1 MSDDEHPVWRTLQ
14 PVAAAVGGEL
24 LPPGERTPGDIS
36 LEFEGETVGVLRLGG
51 LDGALGRLIES
62 VERELGDSLPNLS
75 RTGKQAAVRLLYE
88 RGAFLLRKGVEDV
101 ATAHPGILEAAAIGI
116 PHAQSGEAVRL
127 FVVKRDPELT
137 ADDIIAH
144 CRENLTGYKIPRE
157 VVFRDELPKT
167 NVGKILRRE
176 LRD

>member
-1 MSDDEHPVWRTLQ
+1 MKTDDPAGSGTSAYDDSLTSRSEHPVWRMLQ

-24 LPPGERTPGDIS
+24 LPPSERTPGDIP
-36 LEFEGETVGVLRLGG
+36 LDFGGETVGVLRLGG

-101 ATAHPGILEAAAIGI
+101 AAAMSVSRITIYNYINAMEQPAPG
-116 PHAQSGEAVRL
+116 SGGGE
-127 FVVKRDPELT
+127 
-137 ADDIIAH
+137 
-144 CRENLTGYKIPRE
+144 G
-157 VVFRDELPKT
+157 
-167 NVGKILRRE
+167 
-176 LRD
+176 

>member
-1 MSDDEHPVWRTLQ
+1 MNSDGPAGSGTSGNDDSLTSHSEHPVWRMLQ

-24 LPPGERTPGDIS
+24 LPPSERTPGDIP
-36 LEFEGETVGVLRLGG
+36 LDFGGETVGVLRLGG

-101 ATAHPGILEAAAIGI
+101 AAAMGVSRITIYNYINAMEQPAPG
-116 PHAQSGEAVRL
+116 SG
-127 FVVKRDPELT
+127 D
-137 ADDIIAH
+137 
-144 CRENLTGYKIPRE
+144 G
-157 VVFRDELPKT
+157 
-167 NVGKILRRE
+167 GG
-176 LRD
+176 

>member
-1 MSDDEHPVWRTLQ
+1 MNSDGPAGSGVSGNDESLTSHSEHPVWRMLQ

-24 LPPGERTPGDIS
+24 LPPSERTPGDIP
-36 LEFEGETVGVLRLGG
+36 LDFGGETVGVLRLGG

-101 ATAHPGILEAAAIGI
+101 AAAMGVSRITIYNYINAMEQPAPG
-116 PHAQSGEAVRL
+116 SGVSE
-127 FVVKRDPELT
+127 
-137 ADDIIAH
+137 
-144 CRENLTGYKIPRE
+144 G
-157 VVFRDELPKT
+157 
-167 NVGKILRRE
+167 
-176 LRD
+176 